1 MSKALSLK
9 LQDSV
14 FEDVENILKD
24 IGKPRNRYI
33 NEALVFYNR
42 LIRRK
47 QLKAK
52 LRDESNLLKGN
63 SMSILHELEEIED
76 EIFE

>member
-14 FEDVENILKD
+14 FEDVEAILKD

-52 LRDESNLLKGN
+52 LIDESNLLKGN